1 MTAVDMAARGDEK
14 DSVTTNHGCT
24 TVTKTE
30 ECSKN
35 VFVGIGDQMAGVVRF
50 GDKVKEHT
58 FPPTDTCPSHQP
70 TLTVASKTVIINEK
84 GAGRRKDKY
93 KGGEEIST
101 GYPTVWIG
109 GG

>member
-1 MTAVDMAARGDEK
+1 
-14 DSVTTNHGCT
+14 
-24 TVTKTE
+24 
-30 ECSKN
+30 
-35 VFVGIGDQMAGVVRF
+35 
-50 GDKVKEHT
+50 
-58 FPPTDTCPSHQP
+58 PSHQP
-70 TLTVASKTVIINEK
+70 TLAVASKTVIINEK